1 MFIIRN
7 GENNNEKIAISIAST
22 LAVETNKKETMKD
35 ILMRIT
41 KKNNNNLANSRESLE
56 SGKES

>member
-7 GENNNEKIAISIAST
+7 GENNNEKIAISIASA